1 MTLATTPDLTTIF
14 TALRAMLL
22 SIVPAGVQ
30 VVRGLDNEV
39 PLPPPDPGFINM
51 TLIGQVR
58 LRTNQNS
65 YTDGSPTT
73 GTRVMEQGTQ
83 ITVQLDCYG
92 RDSGVW
98 AAQLSTVLRD
108 AYAVDALD
116 PYAAPLYAEEPT
128 MAPLIDS
135 EKLYEQRWIVG
146 AVLQW
151 NPATVTAQQFAD
163 TLTVD
168 IINVDER
175 YPP

>member
-1 MTLATTPDLTTIF
+1 MTLVTTPTLDNVATVLRTL
-14 TALRAMLL
+14 AL
-22 SIVPAGVQ
+22 SVVPTGVQ
-30 VVRGLDNEV
+30 VVQGLDNEV
-39 PLPPPDPGFINM
+39 TLPPASPGFINM
-51 TLIGQVR
+51 TLVAQVR
-58 LRTNQNS
+58 LRTNEAS

-73 GTRVMEQGTQ
+73 GTRIMEQGTQ

-92 RDSGVW
+92 PDSGTW

-108 AYAVDALD
+108 EYAVDALA
-116 PYAAPLYAEEPT
+116 PYAAPLYAEDPV

-135 EKLYEQRWIVG
+135 ERKFEQRWIVG

-163 TLTVD
+163 TLDATL
-168 IINVDER
+168 INVDEA